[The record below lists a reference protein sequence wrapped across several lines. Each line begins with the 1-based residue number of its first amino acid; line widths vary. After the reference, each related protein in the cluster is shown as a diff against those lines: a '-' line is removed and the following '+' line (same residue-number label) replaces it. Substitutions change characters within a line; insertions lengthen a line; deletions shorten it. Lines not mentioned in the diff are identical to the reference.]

1 MRRYGRWLILSTLL
15 VGATLAGV
23 TRPATAAE
31 LVDEI
36 KQRGTMRFCVAD
48 WPYLAKDPK
57 TGKWTGYDADL
68 AEALAGRLGV
78 KVEFVDSSW
87 GNIIPAL
94 LAKKCDVAW
103 GGFFHTAERA
113 QVVDYTKDVH
123 NTGLVVV
130 VKQGETRFKSYD
142 DLNKPNVV
150 FSELAD
156 IGEIEARK
164 NFPNATVKILQTD
177 NTNQQALEVAAGR
190 ADANVTDVL
199 LAYELIEKKAGIQIL
214 PGPIINKSDLGMLVR
229 KDTPELKEAI
239 NAFITESEANGALKA
254 LAVKHKV
261 PEGFK

>member
-1 MRRYGRWLILSTLL
+1 MTRFGRWL
-15 VGATLAGV
+15 ALAGLLG
-23 TRPATAAE
+23 TMTILGNPPSGAAAG

-36 KQRGTMRFCVAD
+36 KQRGAMRFCVAD
-48 WPYLAKDPK
+48 WPYLTKDPK

-68 AEALAGRLGV
+68 AEALARRLGV
-78 KVEFVDSSW
+78 KVEYVDSSW

-94 LAKKCDVAW
+94 LAKKCDVGW
-103 GGFFHTAERA
+103 GGFFHTAEREK
-113 QVVDYTKDVH
+113 VVDYTKDVH

-130 VKQGETRFKSYD
+130 VKQGETRFKSYE
-142 DLNKPNVV
+142 DLNKPGVT

-164 NFPNATVKILQTD
+164 NFPKATVKILQTD
-177 NTNQQALEVAAGR
+177 NTSQQALEVAAGR

-229 KDTPELKEAI
+229 KDSLDLKEAI
-239 NAFITESEANGALKA
+239 NAFITASEADGTLKA

>member
-1 MRRYGRWLILSTLL
+1 
-15 VGATLAGV
+15 
-23 TRPATAAE
+23 
-31 LVDEI
+31 
-36 KQRGTMRFCVAD
+36 
-48 WPYLAKDPK
+48 
-57 TGKWTGYDADL
+57 
-68 AEALAGRLGV
+68 
-78 KVEFVDSSW
+78 VEYVDSEW

-103 GGFFHTAERA
+103 GGFFHTEER
-113 QVVDYTKDVH
+113 QKVVDYTKDVH

-130 VKQGETRFKSYD
+130 VKQGETRFKSYA
-142 DLNKPNVV
+142 DLNKAGII

-156 IGEIEARK
+156 IGEIEAKK
-164 NFPNATVKILQTD
+164 NFPLATIKILQTS

-229 KDTPELKEAI
+229 KDTPELKEAV
-239 NAFITESEANGALKA
+239 NAFISESEANGLLKS

>member
-1 MRRYGRWLILSTLL
+1 MRRYGRWLALAAIASAAFL
-15 VGATLAGV
+15 GA
-23 TRPATAAE
+23 TRPAGAAG

-48 WPYLAKDPK
+48 WPYLTKDPK

-68 AEALAGRLGV
+68 AEALASRFSA

-87 GNIIPAL
+87 GNMIPAL

-103 GGFFHTAERA
+103 GGFFHTEER
-113 QVVDYTKDVH
+113 QKVVDYTKDVH

-130 VKQGETRFKSYD
+130 IKQGDTRFKSYA
-142 DLNKPNVV
+142 DLNKPGIV

-156 IGEIEARK
+156 IGEIEAKK
-164 NFPNATVKILQTD
+164 NFPQATVKILQTD

-199 LAYELIEKKAGIQIL
+199 LAYELIEKKAGIEIL

-239 NAFITESEANGALKA
+239 NAFITESEAKGLLKS
-254 LAVKHKV
+254 LAVKYKV

>member
-1 MRRYGRWLILSTLL
+1 MRRCGRWLILTAL
-15 VGATLAGV
+15 VASATFLGT
-23 TRPATAAE
+23 TRPSGAAG

-48 WPYLAKDPK
+48 WPYLQKDPK
-57 TGKWTGYDADL
+57 TGKWSGYDADL
-68 AEALAGRLGV
+68 AEALAGRLGA
-78 KVEFVDSSW
+78 KAEFVDSSW
-87 GNIIPAL
+87 GNMIPAL

-103 GGFFHTAERA
+103 GGFFHTEER
-113 QVVDYTKDVH
+113 QKVVDYTKDVH

-130 VKQGETRFKSYD
+130 VKQGETRFKAYE
-142 DLNKPNVV
+142 DLNKAGIT

-164 NFPNATVKILQTD
+164 NFPRAAVKILQTD

-199 LAYELIEKKAGIQIL
+199 LAYELIDKKAGIQIL

-239 NAFITESEANGALKA
+239 NAFITESETNGLLKS
-254 LAVKHKV
+254 LAVKYKV

>member
-1 MRRYGRWLILSTLL
+1 MKRYGRWLAVTALVASGTLL
-15 VGATLAGV
+15 GVAPPARAAG
-23 TRPATAAE
+23 

-48 WPYLAKDPK
+48 WPYLTKDPK

-68 AEALAGRLGV
+68 AEALAGRVGA

-87 GNIIPAL
+87 GNMIPAL

-103 GGFFHTAERA
+103 GGFFHTAEREK
-113 QVVDYTKDVH
+113 VVDYTKDVH

-130 VKQGETRFKSYD
+130 VKQGETRFKSYA
-142 DLNKPNVV
+142 DLNKAGIV

-156 IGEIEARK
+156 IGEIEAKK
-164 NFPNATVKILQTD
+164 NFPLATVKIIQTD

-199 LAYELIEKKAGIQIL
+199 LANELIEKKAGIQIL
-214 PGPIINKSDLGMLVR
+214 AGPIINKSDLGMLVR

-239 NAFITESEANGALKA
+239 NAFITESEANGLLKS

>member
-1 MRRYGRWLILSTLL
+1 MRRHGRWL
-15 VGATLAGV
+15 ALAIVIASVAFLG
-23 TRPATAAE
+23 TPRPAGAAG

-48 WPYLAKDPK
+48 WPYLTKDPK

-68 AEALAGRLGV
+68 AEALASRFGA

-87 GNIIPAL
+87 GNMIPAL

-103 GGFFHTAERA
+103 GGFFHTEER
-113 QVVDYTKDVH
+113 QKVVDYTKDVH

-130 VKQGETRFKSYD
+130 VKQGETRFKSYA
-142 DLNKPNVV
+142 DLNKPGVV

-164 NFPNATVKILQTD
+164 NFPQATIKILQTD

-239 NAFITESEANGALKA
+239 NAFITESEANGLLTS

>member
-1 MRRYGRWLILSTLL
+1 MRRYGRWLALAAVVASAAVL
-15 VGATLAGV
+15 GAAQPAG
-23 TRPATAAE
+23 AAG

-36 KQRGTMRFCVAD
+36 KQRGVMRFCVAD
-48 WPYLAKDPK
+48 WPYLTKDPK
-57 TGKWTGYDADL
+57 SGQWTGYDADL
-68 AEALAGRLGV
+68 AQALATKLGA
-78 KVEFVDSSW
+78 KVEYVDSEW

-103 GGFFHTAERA
+103 GGFFHTEER
-113 QVVDYTKDVH
+113 QKVVDYTKDVH

-130 VKQGETRFKSYD
+130 VKQGETRFKSYA
-142 DLNKPNVV
+142 DLNKAGIV

-156 IGEIEARK
+156 IGEIEAKK
-164 NFPNATVKILQTD
+164 NFPLATIKILQTS

-239 NAFITESEANGALKA
+239 NAFIAESEANGLLKS

>member
-1 MRRYGRWLILSTLL
+1 MRRSVLTWT
-15 VGATLAGV
+15 V
-23 TRPATAAE
+23 TAALALSAGLAPAARAAG
-31 LVDEI
+31 LVDEV
-36 KQRGTMRFCVAD
+36 KQRGTVRLCVAD
-48 WPYLAKDPK
+48 WPYLSKDPK
-57 TGKWTGYDADL
+57 TGKWAGYDADL
-68 AEALAGRLGV
+68 AELFATRLGA

-103 GGFFHTAERA
+103 GGFFHTEER
-113 QVVDYTKDVH
+113 QKVVDYTKDVH

-130 VKQGETRFKSYD
+130 VKQGETRFKSYA
-142 DLNKPNVV
+142 DLNKAGIV

-156 IGEIEARK
+156 IGEIEAKK
-164 NFPNATVKILQTD
+164 NFPLATIKILQTS

-239 NAFITESEANGALKA
+239 NAFIAESEANGLLKS

>member
-1 MRRYGRWLILSTLL
+1 
-15 VGATLAGV
+15 
-23 TRPATAAE
+23 
-31 LVDEI
+31 
-36 KQRGTMRFCVAD
+36 
-48 WPYLAKDPK
+48 
-57 TGKWTGYDADL
+57 
-68 AEALAGRLGV
+68 
-78 KVEFVDSSW
+78 
-87 GNIIPAL
+87 
-94 LAKKCDVAW
+94 
-103 GGFFHTAERA
+103 
-113 QVVDYTKDVH
+113 VDYTKDVH

-130 VKQGETRFKSYD
+130 VKQGETRFKSYA
-142 DLNKPNVV
+142 DLNKPGIV

-156 IGEIEARK
+156 IGEIEAKK
-164 NFPNATVKILQTD
+164 NFPLATIKILQTS

-239 NAFITESEANGALKA
+239 NAFIAESEANGLLKS

>member
-1 MRRYGRWLILSTLL
+1 MTRFGRWLALAALL
-15 VGATLAGV
+15 VIMPVLGAARSGAAAG
-23 TRPATAAE
+23 

-36 KQRGTMRFCVAD
+36 KQRGAMRFCVAD
-48 WPYLAKDPK
+48 WPYLTKDPK

-68 AEALAGRLGV
+68 AEALARRLGV
-78 KVEFVDSSW
+78 KVEYVDSSW

-94 LAKKCDVAW
+94 LAKKCDVGW
-103 GGFFHTAERA
+103 GGFFHTAEREK
-113 QVVDYTKDVH
+113 VVDYTKDVH

-130 VKQGETRFKSYD
+130 VKQGETRFKSYE
-142 DLNKPNVV
+142 DLNKPGIT

-164 NFPNATVKILQTD
+164 NFPKATVKILQTD

-229 KDTPELKEAI
+229 KDSPDLKEAI
-239 NAFITESEANGALKA
+239 NAFITASEADGTLKA

>member
-1 MRRYGRWLILSTLL
+1 MATRF
-15 VGATLAGV
+15 GA
-23 TRPATAAE
+23 
-31 LVDEI
+31 
-36 KQRGTMRFCVAD
+36 
-48 WPYLAKDPK
+48 
-57 TGKWTGYDADL
+57 
-68 AEALAGRLGV
+68 

-103 GGFFHTAERA
+103 GGFFHTEER
-113 QVVDYTKDVH
+113 QKVVDYTKDVH

-130 VKQGETRFKSYD
+130 VKQGETRFKSYA
-142 DLNKPNVV
+142 DLNKAGRRLLRAGRHRRDRGQE
-150 FSELAD
+150 ELP
-156 IGEIEARK
+156 ARR
-164 NFPNATVKILQTD
+164 PSRSSRPS

-199 LAYELIEKKAGIQIL
+199 LAYDLIEKKAGIQIM

-239 NAFITESEANGALKA
+239 NAFITESEANGLLKS
-254 LAVKHKV
+254 LAVKYKV